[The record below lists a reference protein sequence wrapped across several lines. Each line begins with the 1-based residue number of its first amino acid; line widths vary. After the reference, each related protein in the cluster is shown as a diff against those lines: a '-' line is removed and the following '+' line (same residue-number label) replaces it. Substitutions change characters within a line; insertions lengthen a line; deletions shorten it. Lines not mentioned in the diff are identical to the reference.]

1 MYHRKLVF
9 PEASEPLPVDVPGR
23 REPLT
28 RGRAAAEI
36 LLCSGYPTQLVI
48 ASALASAGIAPMP
61 GGTLSPTFVFANLA
75 IDTVVLLSLIFF
87 FLRQSGD
94 KPVEVFLGSRHP
106 SVEIRV
112 GLLTVPIILTI
123 VVAIQVLVASVA
135 PSLHNVPESPFD
147 SLLTS
152 RWLLAGFI
160 VLLIMAG
167 GIREE
172 LQRAFLIHRFEQRLG
187 GPVVGLLVTSVA
199 FGLGHTMQGWDAA
212 LATGTLGAFWGVLY
226 LMRRSAIAGV
236 VSHAFFNIVQV
247 VAGYAALTW
256 V

>member
-9 PEASEPLPVDVPGR
+9 PEASEPLPLDVPSR

-28 RGRAAAEI
+28 RGRAAAEVFV
-36 LLCSGYPTQLVI
+36 CSGYPTQLLI
-48 ASALASAGIAPMP
+48 ASVLTAAGLPPMP

-75 IDTVVLLSLIFF
+75 IDTVVLLSAD
-87 FLRQSGD
+87 FLLPAPVRRQSGRRV
-94 KPVEVFLGSRHP
+94 PWAEATEYR
-106 SVEIRV
+106 IRL
-112 GLLTVPIILTI
+112 GLLTVPLVLTI
-123 VVAIQVLVASVA
+123 VVAVQVIVASVA

-160 VLLIMAG
+160 VLLIIAG

-172 LQRAFLIHRFEQRLG
+172 LQRAFLMHRFEQRLG
-187 GPVVGLLVTSVA
+187 GPIVGLVVTSAA

-212 LATGTLGAFWGVLY
+212 LATGTLGAFWGTVY
-226 LMRRSAIAGV
+226 LMRRSAVAGI
-236 VSHAFFNIVQV
+236 VSHAFFNVVQV

-256 V
+256 T

>member
-9 PEASEPLPVDVPGR
+9 PEASEPLPVDVPSR
-23 REPLT
+23 REPLP
-28 RGRAAAEI
+28 RGRAAAEVFV
-36 LLCSGYPTQLVI
+36 CSGYPTQLLI
-48 ASALASAGIAPMP
+48 ASVLTAAGLPPMP

-94 KPVEVFLGSRHP
+94 SPAAVFLGPRQP
-106 SVEIRV
+106 STEIRL
-112 GLLTVPIILTI
+112 GLLTVPLVLTI
-123 VVAIQVLVASVA
+123 VVAVQVIVASVA
-135 PSLHNVPESPFD
+135 PSLHNVPESPFG

-160 VLLIMAG
+160 VLVIIAG

-172 LQRAFLIHRFEQRLG
+172 LQRAFLLHRFEQRLG
-187 GPVVGLLVTSVA
+187 GPIVGLVVTSAA

-212 LATGTLGAFWGVLY
+212 LATGTLGAFWGTVY
-226 LMRRSAIAGV
+226 LMRRSAVAGI
-236 VSHAFFNIVQV
+236 VSHAFFNVVQV

-256 V
+256 T

>member
-9 PEASEPLPVDVPGR
+9 PEASEPLPLDVPGR
-23 REPLT
+23 RERLS

-36 LLCSGYPTQLVI
+36 FLCSGYPTQLLI
-48 ASALASAGIAPMP
+48 ASVLASAGIPPMP

-94 KPVEVFLGSRHP
+94 DPAAVFVGPRQP
-106 SVEIRV
+106 SVELRL
-112 GLLTVPIILTI
+112 GLLTVPLVLTI
-123 VVAIQVLVASVA
+123 AVAVQVLVAKVA

-160 VLLIMAG
+160 VLLIIAG

-172 LQRAFLIHRFEQRLG
+172 LQRAFLMHRFEQRLG
-187 GPVVGLLVTSVA
+187 GAIVGLVVTSVA

-212 LATGTLGAFWGVLY
+212 MATGTLGAFWGVLY

-236 VSHAFFNIVQV
+236 VSHAFFNVIQV

-256 V
+256 T